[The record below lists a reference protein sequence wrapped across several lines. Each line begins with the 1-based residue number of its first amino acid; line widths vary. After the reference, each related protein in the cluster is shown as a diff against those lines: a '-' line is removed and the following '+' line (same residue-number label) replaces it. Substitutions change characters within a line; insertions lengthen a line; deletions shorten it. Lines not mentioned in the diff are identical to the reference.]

1 MAATAVVTG
10 FRLRPMEAGDGPAMA
25 RLLREEAQTT
35 RISLT
40 TTYRHDVVTSLL
52 AQHPTL
58 FGVVA
63 EVPGDDRL
71 AGMATAFM
79 QDLTIGGRPYR
90 TAFLENLKVRSDLR
104 RQGLGGRLAAWRIEE
119 AERRTDGDLV
129 VMTVMDSTNEG
140 SLATARRWATQI
152 LGPITVR
159 ITRMGGAARSDIG
172 IRVRPLQDADVA
184 AVVDG
189 ARTFYV
195 GYDLAPVITP
205 DLLDELLASTA
216 LGEPIREYRVAV
228 ADDGS
233 ILGGAG
239 VGERYKVMVDHI
251 DRIPAPLALLGRLT
265 GVLPADRIL
274 RSVELFLVWHRP
286 GRADAARVLWDA
298 IRAEWRDRATGVGA
312 LVDPRGTLHDAMPVG
327 RMPGPD
333 IRLTV
338 AVRSP
343 MPIAEDRLIYL
354 WR

>member
-1 MAATAVVTG
+1 MTE

-40 TTYRHDVVTSLL
+40 TTYQHDVVTSLL

-79 QDLTIGGRPYR
+79 QDLTIAGRPYR
-90 TAFLENLKVRSDLR
+90 TAFLENLKVRTDLR

-119 AERRTDGDLV
+119 AERRADGELV
-129 VMTVMDSTNEG
+129 VMTVMDSSNEG
-140 SLATARRWATQI
+140 SLATARHWASQI
-152 LGPITVR
+152 LGPISVR
-159 ITRMGGAARSDIG
+159 ITRMAGSARARDD
-172 IRVRPLQDADVA
+172 IRVRPIEGADLP
-184 AVVDG
+184 AVVNG
-189 ARTFYV
+189 ARAFFAAF
-195 GYDLAPVITP
+195 DLVPVITP
-205 DLLDELLASTA
+205 ELLEGMLASTS
-216 LGEPIREYRVAV
+216 LGESIRDYRVAV
-228 ADDGS
+228 GPDGT
-233 ILGGAG
+233 ILAGAG
-239 VGERYKVMVDHI
+239 VGERYKLMVDHI

-274 RSVELFLVWHRP
+274 RSIELFLVWHRP

-298 IRAEWRDRATGVGA
+298 IRAEWHDRATGVGA
-312 LVDPRGTLHDAMPVG
+312 LVDPRSSLIDALPIG
-327 RMPGPD
+327 RLPGPR
-333 IRLTV
+333 IELSV

-343 MPIAEDRLIYL
+343 TPIAADRLLYL

>member
-1 MAATAVVTG
+1 MA
-10 FRLRPMEAGDGPAMA
+10 PGDGPAMD

-35 RISLT
+35 TISLT
-40 TTYRHDVVTSLL
+40 TSYQHDVVAALL
-52 AQHPTL
+52 AQHPSL

-79 QDLTIGGRPYR
+79 QDITIAGQPYR
-90 TAFLENLKVRSDLR
+90 SAFLENLKVRSDLR

-119 AERRTDGDLV
+119 AERRAGGELV
-129 VMTVMDSTNEG
+129 VMTAMDATNEG

-152 LGPITVR
+152 LGPLSVR
-159 ITRMGGAARSDIG
+159 IARMGSARSG
-172 IRVRPLQDADVA
+172 AGVRVRPLHDADVA

-189 ARTFYV
+189 ARTFYE
-195 GYDLAPVITP
+195 GYDLVPVITP
-205 DLLDELLASTA
+205 DLLNDLLGMTS
-216 LGEPIREYRVAV
+216 LGEPIRQYRVAV
-228 ADDGS
+228 ADDGT

-239 VGERYKVMVDHI
+239 VGERYKLMVDHV
-251 DRIPAPLALLGRLT
+251 DRIPLPIALLGRLT
-265 GVLPADRIL
+265 GLLPADRVL

-286 GRADAARVLWDA
+286 GRADAAGALWDA

-312 LVDPRGTLHDAMPVG
+312 LVDPRSTLPDTMPVS
-327 RMPGPD
+327 RMPGPR
-333 IRLTV
+333 IELAV

-343 MPIAEDRLIYL
+343 TPVAEDRLLYL